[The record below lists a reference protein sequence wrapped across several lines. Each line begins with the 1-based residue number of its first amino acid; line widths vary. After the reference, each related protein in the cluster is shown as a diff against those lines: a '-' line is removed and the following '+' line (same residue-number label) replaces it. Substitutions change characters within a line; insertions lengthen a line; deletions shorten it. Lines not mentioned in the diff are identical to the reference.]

1 VGGRDSAELPRAM
14 GGQGGGQR
22 WKISTGCA
30 RYARPTT
37 SRTAG
42 RALGGG
48 VRKDCYD
55 GTRLMPVTAGEA
67 MRGVHYI
74 FRTRPCPECGSTI
87 KGVPNDV
94 SNNQL

>member
-1 VGGRDSAELPRAM
+1 MEDKYRVCKVCTPHHIENCGTCFG
-14 GGQGGGQR
+14 
-22 WKISTGCA
+22 W
-30 RYARPTT
+30 
-37 SRTAG
+37 
-42 RALGGG
+42 G

>member
-1 VGGRDSAELPRAM
+1 
-14 GGQGGGQR
+14 
-22 WKISTGCA
+22 
-30 RYARPTT
+30 
-37 SRTAG
+37 
-42 RALGGG
+42 
-48 VRKDCYD
+48 
-55 GTRLMPVTAGEA
+55 MPVTAGEA